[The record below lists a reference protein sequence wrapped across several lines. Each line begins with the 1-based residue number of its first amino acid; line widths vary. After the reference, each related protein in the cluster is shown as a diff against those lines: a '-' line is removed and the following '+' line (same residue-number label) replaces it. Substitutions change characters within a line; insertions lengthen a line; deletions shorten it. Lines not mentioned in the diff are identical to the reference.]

1 MHIERPFADGD
12 LHILRQALTHGPLD
26 RHALLRRLCGMGL
39 MQGEADGLVRTATA
53 RGLIVASYR
62 LTAAGKAQA
71 RPVTSPPAPSQAS
84 ATHAYEG
91 PVFDLAAPLTP
102 SIGTRIGLSAE
113 EAEGELPPCVGARI
127 RDHLGQQ
134 FDRMFGP
141 LSRVE

>member
-1 MHIERPFADGD
+1 MRIEHSFADGQ
-12 LHILRQALTHGPLD
+12 LHILRQALMHGPLD
-26 RHALLRRLCGMGL
+26 RHAIVRRLCGMGL
-39 MQGEADGLVRTATA
+39 MQGEADGLIRAATA

-62 LTAAGKAQA
+62 LTAAGTAEA
-71 RPVTSPPAPSQAS
+71 RPAAPSPAPPSAS

-102 SIGTRIGLSAE
+102 SLGTRAQPSAE

-141 LSRVE
+141 LSCVE

>member
-71 RPVTSPPAPSQAS
+71 RPSQAS

-141 LSRVE
+141 LSCVE